1 MPTFVEKLFSIGH
14 ALISQPLCTGIGPYA
29 NSKNKD
35 IDTKPHNNHNPSGQE
50 PPIVVVPESPPP
62 PPKQTKTVW
71 GGRRHRMR
79 GRRFQR
85 KLLLFFDTLHFYH
98 ILHLTCVTKWLCWI
112 LRIEHKT
119 VLVSVTFVH
128 HTTFTCY
135 TKMDTFCGS
144 YTDRNPLQ
152 PTFLVHRYHTCIEV
166 FHRSSWFCLH
176 RYLNT

>member
-35 IDTKPHNNHNPSGQE
+35 IDTKPHN
-50 PPIVVVPESPPP
+50 
-62 PPKQTKTVW
+62 QTKTVW